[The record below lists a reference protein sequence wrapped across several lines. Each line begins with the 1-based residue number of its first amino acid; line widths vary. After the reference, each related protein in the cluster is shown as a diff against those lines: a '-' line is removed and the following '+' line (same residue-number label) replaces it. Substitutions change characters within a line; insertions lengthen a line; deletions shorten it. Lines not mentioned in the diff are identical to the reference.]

1 MGFEMGALKAFL
13 QAVCAYCSGV
23 EPNSFKRLVQF
34 SVVELKSLGSMK
46 TKLKAACNRFTGRL

>member
-34 SVVELKSLGSMK
+34 SVAELECVTDRKAL
-46 TKLKAACNRFTGRL
+46 LKAACNRFTGRL